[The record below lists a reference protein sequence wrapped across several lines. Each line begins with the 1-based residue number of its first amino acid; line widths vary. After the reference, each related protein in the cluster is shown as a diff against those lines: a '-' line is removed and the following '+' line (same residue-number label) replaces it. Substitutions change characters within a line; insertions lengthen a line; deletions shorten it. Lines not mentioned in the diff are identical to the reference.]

1 MIWTVLHVTCH
12 SDVIKKHSLSK
23 KYQFVLYIVLSKR
36 WSIAHN
42 IFIDWSLIFSLKKNL
57 EILPPRVWPEK
68 LDWKKSE
75 EKSKLADW
83 AWANR
88 QISDVLIGC
97 RPIEQKLKIENIKLV
112 QSKIKL
118 IISKQFRTF
127 QVICKNKNIFYRF
140 KNAQIAIL
148 ASRWVTFL
156 SQCNRFTEI
165 DFFGMLHF

>member
-1 MIWTVLHVTCH
+1 MIYTVLHVTCH
-12 SDVIKKHSLSK
+12 GDVIKKHSLSK

-127 QVICKNKNIFYRF
+127 QVNCKNKNIFYRF
-140 KNAQIAIL
+140 KNAQIENYLFNESLFNPSAH
-148 ASRWVTFL
+148 
-156 SQCNRFTEI
+156 RFTEI
-165 DFFGMLHF
+165 HFSGG